1 MTLGKQF
8 ENTYWH
14 GDDGTTHFSLKHK
27 YSEGNPDEEFQYP
40 PSNPALETDTPYISD
55 ESKESLSSQLSSISE
70 GFDEKPAL
78 QGMLF
83 SPYTGTGLRQDP
95 LVHPAVRM
103 HAVKEVLGQNP
114 RKTHVAGKLWSRY
127 EDYSPDDF
135 LGEIRHEER
144 GEVLRNSLY
153 HSDIPI
159 HELRALEGHDLVATM
174 HHPSEDRA
182 MQNAGGNYSNI
193 EKRIKVR
200 DHPAYK
206 NISSSMTRTPI
217 ASTLLHEYGHAR
229 DNTYSE
235 DSSKGRNNLVL
246 KGADPIQ
253 EGMADAYSDRYAHN
267 AGKLESGRQAS
278 ERWYVQYGG
287 YGSNYSQW
295 ERETN
300 DGIRNFRSPTKSNTA
315 SALYA
320 ASRIV
325 SARSD
330 RGMASI
336 PKHLDG
342 GNEEKILAHLWEHHP
357 EIHSTMNAIPQP
369 GPPREPEYTFSLGD
383 HAAQIHAKHFDTQ
396 ASRREA
402 FGKALESKRRLEAHE
417 RPPTPSAKYDVP
429 LPLEGI

>member
-114 RKTHVAGKLWSRY
+114 RGLASSGSRY
-127 EDYSPDDF
+127 DGLDRGLTDEDF
-135 LGEIRHEER
+135 REHKKR
-144 GEVLRNSLY
+144 GEELVNALY
-153 HSDIPI
+153 ESDIPI
-159 HELRALEGHDLVATM
+159 HELNDLKGHDFVATFE
-174 HHPSEDRA
+174 PSRDMGDAYGSFSDNDHRIRIR
-182 MQNAGGNYSNI
+182 QNLSNLSTS
-193 EKRIKVR
+193 
-200 DHPAYK
+200 
-206 NISSSMTRTPI
+206 ISPSTTGTPL
-217 ASTLLHEYGHAR
+217 ANTLLHEYGHAR
-229 DNTYSE
+229 DITYSE
-235 DSSKGRNNLVL
+235 SSSKGRNNRVL
-246 KGADPIQ
+246 NDADPIE
-253 EGMADAYSDRYAHN
+253 EGMADAYSEKYSKY
-267 AGKLESGRQAS
+267 AGKLESGRQAFEPWS
-278 ERWYVQYGG
+278 VPHTG
-287 YGSNYSQW
+287 YGTGHTSW
-295 ERETN
+295 ERKSS
-300 DGIRNFRSPTKSNTA
+300 DGIRDFRSPIKSNTA

-320 ASRIV
+320 ATRLI